1 MKRLLF
7 GAVLASAICAFTA
20 TAQQKPD
27 ADTLEQADLLVQ
39 AHQLDKAN
47 EFLARIVRMHP
58 GDEAAKIKLGQVQL
72 AQGLYEDALK
82 SFESV
87 LAVKPKS
94 PAARDGEVKA
104 AEADALADQNAGIDG
119 SALLCL
125 IRARKFVPDST
136 ELLLDFGMQAERMR
150 IYHDADDALTK
161 AHELAPQDARILYGL
176 AHVEFDEQKLPD
188 AEANLR
194 AYLAKRPDDASA
206 HYGLGR
212 LLHVLLKDDEAKT
225 ELEQS
230 LALQPRQSGSYYEL
244 GDIALQQNQDADA
257 KDKFEKVLAVAP
269 HHGGALTGMGVL
281 AYRAKDYPQAE
292 KYLKSAIEYASDYP
306 KPHHYYA
313 LVLIRLGRLE
323 EAKRESDRAT
333 ELDKEEVRAS
343 HGNSLT
349 VLQ

>member
-1 MKRLLF
+1 
-7 GAVLASAICAFTA
+7 
-20 TAQQKPD
+20 
-27 ADTLEQADLLVQ
+27 
-39 AHQLDKAN
+39 
-47 EFLARIVRMHP
+47 
-58 GDEAAKIKLGQVQL
+58 
-72 AQGLYEDALK
+72 
-82 SFESV
+82 
-87 LAVKPKS
+87 
-94 PAARDGEVKA
+94 
-104 AEADALADQNAGIDG
+104 
-119 SALLCL
+119 
-125 IRARKFVPDST
+125 
-136 ELLLDFGMQAERMR
+136 MR